1 MIRQFQ
7 SERPMVN
14 GRYAIFF
21 AEDFERIPR
30 IEQERYHL
38 YSVDLDEWSN
48 FSEIESDIRKSG
60 YTWGVEVPTL
70 PGEGRRVTSL
80 GQRLKPMKDHD

>member
-1 MIRQFQ
+1 MID
-7 SERPMVN
+7 
-14 GRYAIFF
+14 GKYAIFF
-21 AEDFERIPR
+21 AEDFDKIPQVA
-30 IEQERYHL
+30 QERYHL
-38 YSVDLDEWSN
+38 YSVDLYPWN
-48 FSEIESDIRKSG
+48 NIPEIESDVRNAG